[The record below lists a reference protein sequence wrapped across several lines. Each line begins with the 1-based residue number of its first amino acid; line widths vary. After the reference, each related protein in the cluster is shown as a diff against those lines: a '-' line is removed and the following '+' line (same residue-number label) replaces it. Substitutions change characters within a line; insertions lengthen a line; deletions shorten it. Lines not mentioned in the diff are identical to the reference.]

1 MRSSA
6 SLVSLL
12 LVLAIAFGIYY
23 VYFKGS
29 TDSSQAVMHPAETI
43 SLTGVKNDLIA
54 IAQAERIYN
63 AQNGSYGS
71 LEQLTSSGSLST
83 AQTGRDGYTYSIET
97 SASGFTVTA
106 RCPVAP
112 GALEYPTLSI
122 DQTMEIHQS
131 N

>member
-1 MRSSA
+1 MRVMA
-6 SLVSLL
+6 SMVSLL

-29 TDSSQAVMHPAETI
+29 SPAGAITHPAETI
-43 SLTGVKNDLIA
+43 SITGVKNDLIA
-54 IAQAERIYN
+54 IAQAERIYS
-63 AQNGSYGS
+63 AQNGGSYGS
-71 LEQLTSSGSLST
+71 LEQLTSSGSLSM

-106 RCPVAP
+106 RHPVAP
-112 GALEYPTLSI
+112 GALEYPILSI
-122 DQTMEIHQS
+122 DQTMEIHQG

>member
-1 MRSSA
+1 M
-6 SLVSLL
+6 VSLL

-29 TDSSQAVMHPAETI
+29 SPTGAITHPAETI
-43 SLTGVKNDLIA
+43 SMTGVKNDLIA
-54 IAQAERIYN
+54 IAQAERIYS

-71 LEQLTSSGSLST
+71 LEQLTSSGSLGM

-106 RCPVAP
+106 RRPVAP